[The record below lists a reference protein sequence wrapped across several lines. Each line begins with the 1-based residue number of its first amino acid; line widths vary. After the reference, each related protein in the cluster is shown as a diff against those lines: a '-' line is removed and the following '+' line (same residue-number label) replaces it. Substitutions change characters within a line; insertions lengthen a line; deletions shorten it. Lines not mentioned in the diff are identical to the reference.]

1 MRPAITLPIETCRG
15 CEGSAKAAK
24 DAQSQNRRVGL
35 ASATTSAASHWIIFF
50 LNGRSALRDIAL
62 GGMPKHPHARRF
74 SFVPASPVVR
84 ERFRT
89 RCELSRTDAGSAP
102 TVQRIKPKGTQ
113 NGNPGLIIARAC
125 ALSVSVPINF
135 YLRSCYDREPHRSA
149 SLRKSPNPIKQRF
162 HFRTGGRK
170 QCGVCPLATQRKQS
184 DVRQHNYK
192 MRNSEVANRAVL
204 FRSIR

>member
-1 MRPAITLPIETCRG
+1 MAEPPHGQGQGVLKTYSNALCGSRLRYNIRSLTLDNLFLERAIRS
-15 CEGSAKAAK
+15 EG
-24 DAQSQNRRVGL
+24 
-35 ASATTSAASHWIIFF
+35 HCP
-50 LNGRSALRDIAL
+50 GR
-62 GGMPKHPHARRF
+62 MPKHPHARRF

-89 RCELSRTDAGSAP
+89 RCELSRTDAESAP
-102 TVQRIKPKGTQ
+102 TVQRIKTKPTQ
-113 NGNPGLIIARAC
+113 NGNPGLKARAC